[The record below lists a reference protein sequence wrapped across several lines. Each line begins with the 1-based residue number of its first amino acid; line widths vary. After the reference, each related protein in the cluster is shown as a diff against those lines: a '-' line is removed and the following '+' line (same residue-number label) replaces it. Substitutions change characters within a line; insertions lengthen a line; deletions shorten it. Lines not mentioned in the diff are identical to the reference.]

1 MEAPFFFR
9 VIIANHFSHSDYCIM
24 TSTMEEQP
32 TSAPSVESPPGA
44 TTTDPTGTT
53 NKLERAVDQ
62 LNAHMDRMST
72 FLGQLCQSIPNGK
85 CSRNAREAGSHDPT
99 GTNEPKRKR
108 QRGSESF
115 SSDEEADDPCM
126 KFSKDSDAISVT
138 ASDEE
143 VQNLL
148 DGVSGGSSHKND
160 NNKGAEEHDE
170 ILKELTATFR
180 DEDKRGPPINRQL
193 AEMANK
199 RWGKKL
205 EQEKM
210 SSLLTKYDP
219 PENCVDITVTR
230 VNSEIWQSLISFRKK
245 ADLRLANLQQAF
257 QKATF
262 ATLTNADKLL
272 RITDLSG
279 PSKKELLTNSI
290 DIVALLGEAA
300 SEISLLRQEQMK
312 PALKPEFHGL
322 CSSET
327 KASAKFLFG
336 EDLAKQVR
344 DVKETHRIGN
354 TVGSFNGDS
363 RGYRRDSWSAK
374 RETHNKSG
382 SHSRPPFL
390 GPNSRKKV
398 PYQKSGNPA
407 GKK

>member
-1 MEAPFFFR
+1 M
-9 VIIANHFSHSDYCIM
+9 S
-24 TSTMEEQP
+24 STMEEQS

-44 TTTDPTGTT
+44 TTDPTGTT
-53 NKLERAVDQ
+53 NKLEKAVDQ

-72 FLGQLCQSIPNGK
+72 FLGQLCQSIPTGE
-85 CSRNAREAGSHDPT
+85 CSREARETASHDPT
-99 GTNEPKRKR
+99 GTNEPGRKR
-108 QRGSESF
+108 QHGSESF
-115 SSDEEADDPCM
+115 SSDEEADGPCM
-126 KFSKDSDAISVT
+126 KSSKDSDAISVT
-138 ASDEE
+138 ASEEE

-148 DGVSGGSSHKND
+148 DGVGGGSSHKTD
-160 NNKGAEEHDE
+160 NNEGAEDHDE
-170 ILKELTATFR
+170 ILKELTATFG
-180 DEDKRGPPINRQL
+180 DEDKKGPPINKQL

-230 VNSEIWQSLISFRKK
+230 VNSEIWQSLNSFRKK

-279 PSKKELLTNSI
+279 PTKKELLTSSI
-290 DIVALLGEAA
+290 DIVALLGHVA
-300 SEISLLRQEQMK
+300 SEISLLRREQMK
-312 PALKPEFHGL
+312 PALKPEYHAL

-354 TVGSFNGDS
+354 TVGSFKGHN
-363 RGYRRDSWSAK
+363 RGYRRDAWSTK
-374 RETHNKSG
+374 RESHNKSG
-382 SHSRPPFL
+382 SNAKPPFL
-390 GPNSRKKV
+390 GKGTRPNSRKKF
-398 PYQKSGNPA
+398 PYQKSGSPA

>member
-1 MEAPFFFR
+1 
-9 VIIANHFSHSDYCIM
+9 
-24 TSTMEEQP
+24 
-32 TSAPSVESPPGA
+32 
-44 TTTDPTGTT
+44 
-53 NKLERAVDQ
+53 
-62 LNAHMDRMST
+62 
-72 FLGQLCQSIPNGK
+72 
-85 CSRNAREAGSHDPT
+85 
-99 GTNEPKRKR
+99 
-108 QRGSESF
+108 
-115 SSDEEADDPCM
+115 M
-126 KFSKDSDAISVT
+126 KSSKDSDAISVT
-138 ASDEE
+138 ASEEE

-160 NNKGAEEHDE
+160 NNEGAEDHDE

-180 DEDKRGPPINRQL
+180 DEDKKGPPINKQL

-219 PENCVDITVTR
+219 SENCVDITVTR
-230 VNSEIWQSLISFRKK
+230 VNSEIWQSLNSFRKK
-245 ADLRLANLQQAF
+245 ADLRLANLQRAF

-262 ATLTNADKLL
+262 ATLPNADKLL

-279 PSKKELLTNSI
+279 PTKKELLTSSI
-290 DIVALLGEAA
+290 DIVALLGHAA
-300 SEISLLRQEQMK
+300 SEISLLRREQMK
-312 PALKPEFHGL
+312 PALKPEFHAL

-354 TVGSFNGDS
+354 TVGSSNGHS

-374 RETHNKSG
+374 RESHNKSG

-390 GPNSRKKV
+390 GKGTRPNSRKKV
-398 PYQKSGNPA
+398 PYQKMRSLAQIKQEDLSDLITALLKFNCSLSTTVVA
-407 GKK
+407 QCRLQSSS

>member
-1 MEAPFFFR
+1 MPKHPHR
-9 VIIANHFSHSDYCIM
+9 GMFS
-24 TSTMEEQP
+24 
-32 TSAPSVESPPGA
+32 
-44 TTTDPTGTT
+44 
-53 NKLERAVDQ
+53 
-62 LNAHMDRMST
+62 
-72 FLGQLCQSIPNGK
+72 QS
-85 CSRNAREAGSHDPT
+85 AGSWFNDPT
-99 GTNEPKRKR
+99 GTNEPERKR

-115 SSDEEADDPCM
+115 SSDEEADGPCT

-138 ASDEE
+138 ASEDE

-148 DGVSGGSSHKND
+148 DGVSRGSSHKND
-160 NNKGAEEHDE
+160 NNEGAEDHDE

-180 DEDKRGPPINRQL
+180 DEDKKGPPINKQL

-230 VNSEIWQSLISFRKK
+230 VNSEIWQSLNSFRKK

-279 PSKKELLTNSI
+279 PSKKELLTSSI
-290 DIVALLGEAA
+290 DIVALLGHAA
-300 SEISLLRQEQMK
+300 SEISLLRREQMK
-312 PALKPEFHGL
+312 P
-322 CSSET
+322 
-327 KASAKFLFG
+327 
-336 EDLAKQVR
+336 AKQVR

-354 TVGSFNGDS
+354 TVGSSNGHS
-363 RGYRRDSWSAK
+363 RGYRCDSWSAK
-374 RETHNKSG
+374 RENHNKSG
-382 SHSRPPFL
+382 SHSRLPFL
-390 GPNSRKKV
+390 GKGTRPNSRKKV